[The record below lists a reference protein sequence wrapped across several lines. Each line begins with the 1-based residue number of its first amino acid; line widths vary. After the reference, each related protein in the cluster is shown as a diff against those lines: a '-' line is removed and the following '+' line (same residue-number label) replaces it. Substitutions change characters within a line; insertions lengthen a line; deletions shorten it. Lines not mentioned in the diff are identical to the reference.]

1 MKGQAYIATGTS
13 IGKGSVMGSIGG
25 RADALGMLHG
35 SSRDAIPPATGKGDR
50 TRESGLLSW
59 IRVLP
64 EQPQQLVWLTPQVGI
79 DYDIQTSSG
88 LEWRII

>member
-1 MKGQAYIATGTS
+1 MKGQAYIATGTA

-35 SSRDAIPPATGKGDR
+35 SSRDAIPPSTGEGNR

-64 EQPQQLVWLTPQVGI
+64 EQPQELVWLNPQTGI
-79 DYDIQTSSG
+79 DYDIRTSSG
-88 LEWRII
+88 LDWRIL